1 MLTTTRVNKIID
13 LVAKE
18 YPSIKNKPIKVTIEK
33 VKPIWGC
40 ATSPREYELM
50 VSKNYDFDNNKNF
63 IDMFLP
69 YLVKEFNLDS
79 SWFLTDIQSAIDSIV
94 LLHEIGHAIQTS
106 KMFLDDNTL
115 RSDWIKFSK
124 TMNKVYAD
132 FREAFMFDD
141 YETRQRAYRQIS
153 YEYKSD
159 EIAVEIFNKYNVK
172 LLSILTGKT
181 QKELRAIR
189 EEKLN
194 VLQEA

>member
-1 MLTTTRVNKIID
+1 
-13 LVAKE
+13 
-18 YPSIKNKPIKVTIEK
+18 
-33 VKPIWGC
+33 
-40 ATSPREYELM
+40 M

-69 YLVKEFNLDS
+69 YLVKEFNLDL
-79 SWFLTDIQSAIDSIV
+79 SWFLTDTQSAIDSIV

-106 KMFLDDNTL
+106 EMFLNDNTL

-132 FREAFMFDD
+132 YREAFMFDD
-141 YETRQRAYRQIS
+141 YETRQRAYRQVP
-153 YEYKSD
+153 YEYESD
-159 EIAVEIFNKYNVK
+159 RIAAEIFNKYNVK

-181 QKELRAIR
+181 QKELKAIR